1 MTENLAGTEWTL
13 QPEKGPLAEK
23 YIFGIYKFLELQ
35 FVVVITIRDQDWRDK
50 IKDFFLNLFIFE
62 L

>member
-50 IKDFFLNLFIFE
+50 IKDFF
-62 L
+62 